1 MAYVLKVADC
11 NSLVKAY
18 YVDSK
23 AKDNHVHVVYTD
35 KSDLALTFDDIEEA
49 ALHLMFIWSNA
60 SSTDSRANSICIA
73 EAQTYYKEL

>member
-11 NSLVKAY
+11 DSLVKTY

-23 AKDNHVHVVYTD
+23 AKDNCVHVIYTD
-35 KSDLALTFDDIEEA
+35 KPNLALSFDDIEEA

-60 SSTDSRANSICIA
+60 SRTDSTANSICIA

>member
-23 AKDNHVHVVYTD
+23 AKDNNVHVVYTD
-35 KSDLALTFDDIEEA
+35 KHDLALTFDDIEEA